1 MRQQLL
7 EALAEVISDH
17 SIASTQGVFHVIRRR
32 VCAEDDVELDCAL
45 IRAQFIIASRRYL
58 RAPRRMMRVM
68 GTNPRVGLHPRA
80 EPAPERHDGSA
91 APEN

>member
-17 SIASTQGVFHVIRRR
+17 SIASTQGVLHVIRRR

-45 IRAQFIIASRRYL
+45 IRAQFIVASRRYL
-58 RAPRRMMRVM
+58 RAPRRMMRM
-68 GTNPRVGLHPRA
+68 YEAADPHPYSEVPPA
-80 EPAPERHDGSA
+80 ERDDASA
-91 APEN
+91 SPEN

>member
-1 MRQQLL
+1 
-7 EALAEVISDH
+7 
-17 SIASTQGVFHVIRRR
+17 
-32 VCAEDDVELDCAL
+32 VELDCAL